1 MHVKVI
7 SPKDVAKVQVALGRV
22 EDRTWA
28 TSAEAYEAGL
38 QEDAP
43 NVEVRGGCRLAGR
56 RPSRPPGW
64 GAALFAATGGT
75 TTGISSTSLGWMA
88 ITFPPVKPT
97 HEFFDTK
104 P

>member
-1 MHVKVI
+1 MFLKLKSGGAIWGQIWGDGMHVKVI

-43 NVEVRGGCRLAGR
+43 NVTLQRTAKC
-56 RPSRPPGW
+56 
-64 GAALFAATGGT
+64 AAF
-75 TTGISSTSLGWMA
+75 
-88 ITFPPVKPT
+88 
-97 HEFFDTK
+97 
-104 P
+104 